1 MNVRTNFIQSPFSA
15 TYQFITEPEPEKEP
29 MPIAGVEVEECMEFK
44 HSIMKDREDKKKK
57 RLPGE
62 KLLKK
67 LHKKQQIE
75 SSLVRVVKNLK
86 L

>member
-1 MNVRTNFIQSPFSA
+1 
-15 TYQFITEPEPEKEP
+15 
-29 MPIAGVEVEECMEFK
+29 MEFK

>member
-1 MNVRTNFIQSPFSA
+1 MNIRTNFIQNPFSA

-29 MPIAGVEVEECMEFK
+29 MPIEGEEVEECIEFK
-44 HSIMKDREDKKKK
+44 HSIMKDREDKKKR

-62 KLLKK
+62 KLLEK
-67 LHKKQQIE
+67 LHKKQQLE
-75 SSLVRVVKNLK
+75 SSLK